1 MKIIVLH
8 EYRENLNMA
17 NRKVFISYDQ
27 IIYFYRENEYWT
39 ILKLSTGEEFWIAE
53 TPIEINREIGKLFEL
68 AHF

>member
-8 EYRENLNMA
+8 EYRENSNTA

-39 ILKLSTGEEFWIAE
+39 ILKLSTGEEFRIAE
-53 TPIEINREIGKLFEL
+53 TPIEIDREIGKLWETV
-68 AHF
+68 HF

>member
-39 ILKLSTGEEFWIAE
+39 ILKLSTGEEFRIAE
-53 TPIEINREIGKLFEL
+53 TPIEINREIGKLWET

>member
-39 ILKLSTGEEFWIAE
+39 ILKLSTGEEFRIAE
-53 TPIEINREIGKLFEL
+53 TPIEINREIGTLFEIT
-68 AHF
+68 HF